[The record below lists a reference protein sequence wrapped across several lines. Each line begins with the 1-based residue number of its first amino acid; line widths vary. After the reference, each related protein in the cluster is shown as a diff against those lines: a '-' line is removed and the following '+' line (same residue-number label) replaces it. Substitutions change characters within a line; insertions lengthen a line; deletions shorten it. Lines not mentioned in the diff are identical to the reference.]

1 MEELYEILYE
11 KITYELEQFKR
22 KMLREE
28 PEVIYGSAFEIDSYI
43 NIFEV
48 LSEMIS
54 EKTIRRELLITLI
67 SRKNLLKELYT
78 FWLKTEDS
86 SWKEL
91 SRCICNRIK
100 EMEHVVLL
108 KRGGGLM

>member
-1 MEELYEILYE
+1 
-11 KITYELEQFKR
+11 
-22 KMLREE
+22 MLREE

-67 SRKNLLKELYT
+67 SRKNLLKDKNMMASKEIGQKPTT
-78 FWLKTEDS
+78 FRYMKS
-86 SWKEL
+86 H
-91 SRCICNRIK
+91 IGN
-100 EMEHVVLL
+100 
-108 KRGGGLM
+108 